1 MKFRN
6 IVMSAATTAML
17 LGGTA
22 ATAYGQNTF
31 DMQFAG
37 YPAYNGTDLGLAV
50 DSKGTSFKLWS
61 PQAERVRV
69 NLYDDGRT
77 GKPFKTIDMSLDNS
91 TGVWSCS
98 VPGQLYGKFY
108 TFQIF
113 QHGKWH
119 DETPGIW
126 AKAVG
131 VNGRR
136 AAIID
141 FKKTTPENWEN
152 DKGPEVRHFTDVVL
166 YEMHHRD
173 MSLHPSSGIA
183 NKGKFLALTEPGT
196 TSPQGE
202 KTGIDHLKE
211 LGVTHVHILPSYD
224 YNSVDEANLPANQYN
239 WGYDPQ
245 NYNVPEGSYS
255 TNPSDPYARVREMKQ
270 MVKALHDAGI
280 GVVMDVVYN
289 HTAENDG
296 SNLELTAPGYYYRHR
311 EDGSWSDASGC
322 GNETASD
329 REQMAN
335 FIVNSVKYWAEEYHI
350 DGFRFDLMAIHDIET
365 MNNVASELRKI
376 NPGILLYGEGW
387 TCGESPLP
395 SVNRA
400 LKENVASMDRIAVF
414 SDDIRDSIKGHYC
427 DISDRGFVTGKRGC
441 EETIKIGIVAA
452 TAHPQVDYRK
462 GNNSKFPYAK
472 SPQEVINYV
481 SCHDDYTLSDKLAFS
496 MKDATVSERKRAAR
510 LAQTIVLTSQGV
522 PLISA
527 GEEVFRD
534 KKGVG
539 NSYCSPDSINA
550 IDWDLKTINNGQFE
564 YYRELIALRKAHPA
578 FRMRSAG
585 EIARNIVFDN
595 TGIPNL
601 ISYSI
606 LNNANDDDWKE
617 IKVVFNGNSED
628 VSIDIQEY
636 KWTVIACDGK
646 IRATGL
652 GLSNGGKMTAARIS
666 ALILARE

>member
-141 FKKTTPENWEN
+141 FKKTNPENWEN